1 MFHRIH
7 FASAGLLCLLG
18 LLSCL
23 AAPAQTERI
32 LSYHSDITV
41 QDDAS
46 MSVTETIQVLS
57 NGIQIRHGIYRD
69 FPTRYTDRLGNRY
82 VVGFTFLGATRDGSP
97 EEYRVE
103 DLSNG
108 KRIYLGSP
116 SVMIPPGDHTYTLR
130 YTTDRQLGF
139 FKDHDELFWNVTGN
153 GWIFPIIRASA
164 TVHLPDRVPLSEVQL
179 GGFTGPQGS
188 LEKSL
193 TTGKDSEGAF
203 HFVTLRSLGSHE
215 GLTILLSFPKGFF
228 AAPTRQQEFQYF
240 LRDNREAALA
250 GGGLLVLLLY
260 YYLVWSAVGRDPA
273 RGVIMPLYEPPSGFS
288 PAATRY
294 LVHMGYDN
302 KTFAA
307 AILDMAVR
315 GYLTIAEQAGSYT
328 LYRTKADDRVLT
340 PDEKEIASA
349 LFDGRNEIWLHNEN
363 HLTISSAIKHLRVWL
378 KSAEQQTYFL
388 TNGKY
393 SIPAIVFSVVFLFG
407 IVAMQGGPKIFIAA
421 FLCVWL
427 SIWSLAVAGLLA
439 GTFQLWKAVL
449 SGSSPGAGSLAKA
462 IMGSVASVPFLAGE
476 CLGIFMLTKATSI
489 TISIILLLAVFIHIL
504 FHFLLK
510 APTRAGRA
518 VLDRIEGFKMFLG
531 AVDGDRLNHIMP
543 PEKTPAVF
551 EKFLPYALAL
561 GVEQKWAENFS
572 GVLGAANNA
581 PGSSSSP
588 GYSPSW
594 YSGPGWTTLGA
605 AGFASSL
612 GGSFSSA
619 ISSSAAAPGSSG
631 GGGGG
636 SGGGGGGGGGGG
648 W

>member
-1 MFHRIH
+1 MFHRNHLVI
-7 FASAGLLCLLG
+7 AGVLCLLR
-18 LLSCL
+18 LLSCP

-41 QDDAS
+41 RDDGS
-46 MSVTETIQVLS
+46 MSVTETIRVLS
-57 NGIQIRHGIYRD
+57 NGNQIRHGIYRD

-82 VVGFTFLGATRDGSP
+82 VVGFALLGATRDGAR
-97 EEYRVE
+97 EQFRVE

-108 KRIYLGSP
+108 KRIYLGS
-116 SVMIPPGDHTYTLR
+116 SSIMVPPGDHTYTLT

-139 FKDHDELFWNVTGN
+139 FRDHDELFWNVTGN
-153 GWIFPIIRASA
+153 GWIFPITRASA
-164 TVHLPDRVPLSEVQL
+164 TVHLPARIPASEVQL

-193 TTGKDSEGAF
+193 TTGKDNEGAF

-215 GLTILLSFPKGFF
+215 GLSILLSFPKGFF
-228 AAPTRQQEFQYF
+228 SAPTGKQEFQYF
-240 LRDNREAALA
+240 LRDNRDAALA
-250 GGGLLVLLLY
+250 GAGLLVLLLY

-315 GYLTIAEQAGSYT
+315 GYLTIKEQAGSYT

-340 PDEKEIASA
+340 ADEKEIASA

-363 HLTISSAIKHLRVWL
+363 HVTISSAIKGLQAWL
-378 KSAEQQTYFL
+378 KTAEQQSYFI

-393 SIPAIVFSVVFLFG
+393 SIPAIIFSILFLFG
-407 IVAMQGGPKIFIAA
+407 IVAMQGGPKVVIAA

-449 SGSSPGAGSLAKA
+449 SDSSPGAGNLGKA
-462 IMGSVASVPFLAGE
+462 IMGTVASLPFLGGE
-476 CLGIFMLTKATSI
+476 CLGLFMLSKATSL
-489 TISIILLLAVFIHIL
+489 TISAILLLTVFIHIL

-510 APTRAGRA
+510 APTHAGRSI
-518 VLDRIEGFKMFLG
+518 LDRIEGFKMFLG
-531 AVDGDRLNHIMP
+531 AVDGDRLNRVMP

-581 PGSSSSP
+581 PGSSSS

-594 YSGPGWTTLGA
+594 YSGTSWGALGA

-619 ISSSAAAPGSSG
+619 ISSSASAPGSSG